1 MRVLSQ
7 QCFQYGQL
15 ILFLRF
21 RHLFES
27 NSTSSYPTPSYS
39 SHSDSCSPNVRDSRV
54 SITLARVEQ
63 GQSTVYVGSFIS
75 MLNSRE
81 RKAPRTPGLEEYTA
95 SLPSWQR
102 PICAKPYPASSS
114 WNPNSAESM
123 DIPVCIVLI
132 FTSSCLSRYSDVI
145 RFCFA
150 SLRRRSLPNRRP
162 LAELRFMLS
171 RQTKQK
177 LLSTFRRRLILTL
190 LHTSNILST
199 FYFAHIYYPI
209 LHCAFKVTP
218 RCSISGHIFLLH
230 MYVYHL

>member
-1 MRVLSQ
+1 
-7 QCFQYGQL
+7 
-15 ILFLRF
+15 
-21 RHLFES
+21 
-27 NSTSSYPTPSYS
+27 
-39 SHSDSCSPNVRDSRV
+39 
-54 SITLARVEQ
+54 
-63 GQSTVYVGSFIS
+63 

-81 RKAPRTPGLEEYTA
+81 RKVPRTPGLEEYTA

-123 DIPVCIVLI
+123 DIPVCIVFI
-132 FTSSCLSRYSDVI
+132 FAPLCPSRYSDTV

-150 SLRRRSLPNRRP
+150 SLRRKSPPNRRP

-230 MYVYHL
+230 MYVSSLAPQLYNVYVPSIASFVLLARSYFYGPAVEGRITILACKFKVSMIYGTEPLNDPY

>member
-1 MRVLSQ
+1 
-7 QCFQYGQL
+7 
-15 ILFLRF
+15 
-21 RHLFES
+21 
-27 NSTSSYPTPSYS
+27 
-39 SHSDSCSPNVRDSRV
+39 
-54 SITLARVEQ
+54 
-63 GQSTVYVGSFIS
+63 

-102 PICAKPYPASSS
+102 PTCAKPYPASSS

-123 DIPVCIVLI
+123 DIPVRSVFI
-132 FTSSCLSRYSDVI
+132 FVSLCLSRYSDVI
-145 RFCFA
+145 RFA

-177 LLSTFRRRLILTL
+177 LLSTFRRRLILAL

-199 FYFAHIYYPI
+199 SYFAHLYSPI
-209 LHCAFKVTP
+209 LHCACEVTP
-218 RCSISGHIFLLH
+218 HCSILGHIFLLH
-230 MYVYHL
+230 MYIISSTSIVQCIRTIHCLIRIARAKLFLWPCYRRTHHYPCM